1 METLMICFAA
11 MALACSIFATIL
23 ALMIKSELLQV
34 NTDVL
39 ECATKASILKL
50 ELDTLYSRTE
60 PPVKKRR
67 GRPRKNAP
75 TPHKVHQLY
84 GE

>member
-67 GRPRKNAP
+67 GRPRKNVEP
-75 TPHKVHQLY
+75 KVIHTL
-84 GE
+84 GEL